1 MIVSDVLGQLEEP
14 LECFR
19 LDSCLLY
26 LRPIIFS
33 PSLSFSIYILR
44 KLLKF
49 FLKKNNSNNYKW
61 LSFIQHLLCARDNTN
76 YLRNYVI

>member
-1 MIVSDVLGQLEEP
+1 MIVSDVLGRPEEP
-14 LECFR
+14 RQCFM

-33 PSLSFSIYILR
+33 PSLSFSIYSLR
-44 KLLKF
+44 KRLKF

-61 LSFIQHLLCARDNTN
+61 LSCIQHLLCAMDYAN
-76 YLRNYVI
+76 YLRIYVI